1 MRDPGNEV
9 ECEAVGM
16 KMMFLIQYA
25 NETHFHKKGF
35 ASSLVLKGSFENSK
49 MACWPIVAD
58 S

>member
-1 MRDPGNEV
+1 MRGRWYENDVFNS
-9 ECEAVGM
+9 
-16 KMMFLIQYA
+16 YA

-49 MACWPIVAD
+49 MACWPIGAN